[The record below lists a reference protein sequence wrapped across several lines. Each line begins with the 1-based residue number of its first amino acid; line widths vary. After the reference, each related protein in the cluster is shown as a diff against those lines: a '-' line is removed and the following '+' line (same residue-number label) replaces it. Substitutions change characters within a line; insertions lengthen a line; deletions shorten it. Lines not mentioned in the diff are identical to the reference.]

1 MLIFYS
7 DRSNVN
13 ILPTD
18 LRGFLTSKGLIV
30 EDDIF
35 IHFVGLV
42 YFGGKPYIFLPR
54 NSDVNAIQQYSTVD
68 KEKIS
73 RELLLSI
80 HMYQQS
86 KKNSIDNRD
95 NGEGFIGEENLTLLI
110 SLLDDF
116 NLNGLYKRRSRRKI
130 FNAGKINWK
139 KTINSFQA
147 YPSDHSP
154 LYLEYEGIEKR
165 IELDSEISK
174 IHAGIIS
181 DISKNLGWLT
191 YSDLAYY
198 ENELSLI
205 ERSELSTENQLVIT
219 KKELDTIYSE
229 RDIYLLKSIR
239 KYIKKSSGYDKS
251 DIIIGIREFH
261 GMWEYILGSI
271 FNNREKI
278 NSKLAAPVYKISGEF
293 ILAPLRGQR
302 TDIVIKI
309 HDNYFIIDAKY
320 YEASNANNAPSLSDI
335 IKQFY
340 YVKSL
345 GLVEKDAKKITNIFI
360 FPGQKGKIESIH
372 MALKEENN
380 NSNIIKTLDE
390 HYPPIFCIYKDPITL
405 INFYAN
411 GKKINFIFPD
421 DMNIDSSE
429 NDVQILNTKL

>member
-1 MLIFYS
+1 MLIFYN
-7 DRSNVN
+7 DRSNIN
-13 ILPTD
+13 KLPTD
-18 LRGFLTSKGLIV
+18 LRDFLTSKGLII
-30 EDDIF
+30 EGDIF

-68 KEKIS
+68 KENIS

-95 NGEGFIGEENLTLLI
+95 NGDGFIGEENLTLLI
-110 SLLDDF
+110 SLLEDF
-116 NLNGLYKRRSRRKI
+116 NLNGLYKRRSKRKI

-147 YPSDHSP
+147 YPSDDSP

-181 DISKNLGWLT
+181 EISKSLGWLT

-198 ENELSLI
+198 ESVLNSS
-205 ERSELSTENQLVIT
+205 ERSELSTENQLVVT

-239 KYIKKSSGYDKS
+239 KYIKKLSGYDKS

-261 GMWEYILGSI
+261 GMWECILGSI

-278 NSKLAAPVYKISGEF
+278 NSKLAAPVYKISGKF
-293 ILAPLRGQR
+293 ILAPLRGQK

-345 GLVEKDAKKITNIFI
+345 GLVEKDATNITSIFI

-372 MALKEENN
+372 MALKEANI
-380 NSNIIKTLDE
+380 NSNKIKPLDE
-390 HYPPIFCIYKDPITL
+390 HYPPIFCVYKDPITL
-405 INFYAN
+405 IKFYAN
-411 GKKINFIFPD
+411 GKKINFVSPD
-421 DMNIDSSE
+421 NMSKNPSE
-429 NDVQILNTKL
+429 YDAKISYIRT

>member
-1 MLIFYS
+1 MLIFYN

-13 ILPTD
+13 KLPTD
-18 LRGFLTSKGLIV
+18 LRDFLTSKGIIV

-54 NSDVNAIQQYSTVD
+54 NSDINAIQQYSIVD

-73 RELLLSI
+73 RELLSSI
-80 HMYQQS
+80 HIYQHS

-95 NGEGFIGEENLTLLI
+95 SGEGFIGEDNLALFI

-116 NLNGLYKRRSRRKI
+116 NLNGLYKRRSKRQI

-139 KTINSFQA
+139 KTLNSFQA
-147 YPSDHSP
+147 YPSDDSP

-165 IELDSEISK
+165 IEFDSEISK

-181 DISKNLGWLT
+181 EINKSLGWLT
-191 YSDLAYY
+191 DSDSAYY
-198 ENELSLI
+198 ESVLNLI
-205 ERSELSTENQLVIT
+205 ECSELSTENQLAII

-229 RDIYLLKSIR
+229 RDIYLLKSIK
-239 KYIKKSSGYDKS
+239 KYIKKFSGYNKS

-261 GMWEYILGSI
+261 GMWESILGSV
-271 FNNREKI
+271 FNNRKKI

-293 ILAPLRGQR
+293 ILAPSRGQK
-302 TDIVIKI
+302 TDIVIKV

-320 YEASNANNAPSLSDI
+320 YEASNAYNAPSLSDI

-345 GLVEKDAKKITNIFI
+345 GLVEKDATNITSIFI
-360 FPGQKGKIESIH
+360 FPGHKGNIESIH
-372 MALKEENN
+372 MALKEANI
-380 NSNIIKTLDE
+380 NSNKIKALDE
-390 HYPPIFCIYKDPITL
+390 HYPPIFCVYKDPITL
-405 INFYAN
+405 IKFYAN
-411 GKKINFIFPD
+411 GKKINFIFPEN
-421 DMNIDSSE
+421 MSKNTSE
-429 NDVQILNTKL
+429 YDAKIPYIRP

>member
-73 RELLLSI
+73 RELLSSI

-219 KKELDTIYSE
+219 
-229 RDIYLLKSIR
+229 
-239 KYIKKSSGYDKS
+239 
-251 DIIIGIREFH
+251 
-261 GMWEYILGSI
+261 
-271 FNNREKI
+271 
-278 NSKLAAPVYKISGEF
+278 
-293 ILAPLRGQR
+293 
-302 TDIVIKI
+302 
-309 HDNYFIIDAKY
+309 
-320 YEASNANNAPSLSDI
+320 
-335 IKQFY
+335 
-340 YVKSL
+340 
-345 GLVEKDAKKITNIFI
+345 
-360 FPGQKGKIESIH
+360 
-372 MALKEENN
+372 
-380 NSNIIKTLDE
+380 
-390 HYPPIFCIYKDPITL
+390 
-405 INFYAN
+405 
-411 GKKINFIFPD
+411 
-421 DMNIDSSE
+421 
-429 NDVQILNTKL
+429 